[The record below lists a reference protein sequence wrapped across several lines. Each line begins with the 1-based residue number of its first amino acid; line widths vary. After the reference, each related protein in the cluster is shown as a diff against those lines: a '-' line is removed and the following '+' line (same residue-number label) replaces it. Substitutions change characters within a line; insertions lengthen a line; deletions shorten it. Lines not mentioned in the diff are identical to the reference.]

1 MQPKRHDLLSL
12 LSLFTLFSLL
22 VLTLF
27 VLSPQSV
34 EVRAYD
40 VYTGA
45 LLPDAVVENQTPAR
59 RQRTPVG
66 WLFWGV
72 NQRLSVTVSATD
84 YLPSEASWH
93 ASHPWTLRG
102 RLNVRLVPAQLMGI
116 VRDAETGLPLPG
128 AEVWIG
134 TTRLKADA
142 GGRFR
147 LSFLSGDVP
156 VSVRLDGYEPW
167 HGEVLWESHL
177 LQGEL
182 LTVDLQPSL
191 VEGQVRD
198 QETGEPLPGA
208 IVMAAGQ
215 QWHTDQMGRF
225 RLHRLRPGETI
236 TVERRGFEPAK
247 VMRDNWFMQ
256 DELLT
261 VDLRPNLVEGWVRWQ
276 DTGEPLSGVT
286 VTAAAKRWVTDQMG
300 RFRLC
305 RLGLGD
311 TITVEREGFQPA
323 KVTYTGQPVVNFALR
338 DRRAQV
344 VARSALE
351 GVDVSDLEVT
361 RNGQPLMTVS
371 PGVFELRV
379 CMAGDLLEATADGH
393 WPARAHLGASG
404 GRGVDEIALVLQPR
418 VLTVTVRDDYT
429 GWPLEGALVSSSPV
443 QRADARGQV
452 TLAPAVPG
460 MVMTVRHRAC
470 VSQTL
475 QYDGLASELEVR
487 LEPHTIHGVVMDA
500 DTGRPVSGAVLRQD
514 GHTLLQTGPDGCFRL
529 EGVTEQPAFT
539 VRTPAYRPA
548 QVGSGNPT
556 PSVVSCSCVE
566 DTVGG
571 PCWEIRLVPF
581 EARGVYI
588 PFGLLYSRQRTLAVL
603 DMIADTEL
611 NAVVVDV
618 KGDRGG
624 LAYASDLPLATEL
637 GVYAPGVMDIHEFLD
652 ICRRRDIYTIARLVV
667 FKDNPLAHGKQELAV
682 KQADGTVW
690 LDREKLGWAN
700 PFREEVWD
708 YNIGIARE
716 VAQLGFDEVQLDY
729 VRFPSDGDLDKITY
743 KEEDTPETKTTAIR
757 TFVARMRE
765 ALEPYDVFLSAD
777 VFGLTLVVDPE
788 SGMGIGQRVIDIAPY
803 VDYLCPMV
811 YPSTFIPGNLGM
823 ANPML
828 HPYEVV
834 AESLRRGMTL
844 TSTHIRP
851 WLQAYSLYGVTYG
864 LEQQRAQR
872 RAAEMVRA
880 SGWTFWNASGRYDEH
895 LFRRRAVID
904 TERLKDEGMLVE

>member
-1 MQPKRHDLLSL
+1 VPVIEVDLTSFSEGVTTMQPKRHDLLSL

-34 EVRAYD
+34 EVRTYD

-72 NQRLSVTVSATD
+72 NQRLSVSVSATD

-102 RLNVRLVPAQLMGI
+102 RLNVRLVPTQLIGM

-128 AEVWIG
+128 AEMWLG

-142 GGRFR
+142 CGRFR
-147 LSFLSGDVP
+147 LSFLSGDMP

-177 LQGEL
+177 L
-182 LTVDLQPSL
+182 
-191 VEGQVRD
+191 
-198 QETGEPLPGA
+198 
-208 IVMAAGQ
+208 
-215 QWHTDQMGRF
+215 
-225 RLHRLRPGETI
+225 
-236 TVERRGFEPAK
+236 RG
-247 VMRDNWFMQ
+247 
-256 DELLT
+256 ELLT
-261 VDLRPNLVEGWVRWQ
+261 VDLRPNLVEGRVRWQ

-286 VTAAAKRWVTDQMG
+286 VTAAGQQWVTDQMG

-305 RLGLGD
+305 RLRLGD
-311 TITVEREGFQPA
+311 TITVEREGFWPV

-338 DRRAQV
+338 DRRARV
-344 VARSALE
+344 MVRSALE
-351 GVDVSDLEVT
+351 GVDLSDLEVT
-361 RNGQPLMTVS
+361 RNGQPLTTVS
-371 PGVFELRV
+371 PGVVELRV
-379 CMAGDLLEATADGH
+379 CATEEFLKATADGH

-404 GRGVDEIALVLQPR
+404 GRGVEKIALVLQPR

-429 GWPLEGALVSSSPV
+429 GWPLEGARVSSSPV
-443 QRADARGQV
+443 RQAGAWGQV

-460 MVMTVRHRAC
+460 MVMTVKHRGY

-514 GHTLLQTGPDGCFRL
+514 GYTLLQTGPDGCFRL
-529 EGVTEQPAFT
+529 EGVTEQLAFT
-539 VRTPAYRPA
+539 VRTPGYRPV
-548 QVGSGNPT
+548 QVGSGNPA

-566 DTVGG
+566 DTAGG
-571 PCWEIRLVPF
+571 PCWEIRLLPF

-618 KGDRGG
+618 KGDRGR

-637 GVYAPGVMDIHEFLD
+637 GVYAPGVMDIQEFLD

-667 FKDNPLAHGKQELAV
+667 FKDDPLAHGKQELAV
-682 KQADGTVW
+682 KQADDTVW

-765 ALEPYDVFLSAD
+765 ALEPHDVFLSAD

-811 YPSTFIPGNLGM
+811 YPSTFIPGNLGL

-834 AESLRRGMTL
+834 AESLRQGMTL
-844 TSTHIRP
+844 TSTRIRP

-872 RAAEMVRA
+872 RAAEMMRA

-904 TERLKDEGMLVE
+904 IERLKGEGMLVE